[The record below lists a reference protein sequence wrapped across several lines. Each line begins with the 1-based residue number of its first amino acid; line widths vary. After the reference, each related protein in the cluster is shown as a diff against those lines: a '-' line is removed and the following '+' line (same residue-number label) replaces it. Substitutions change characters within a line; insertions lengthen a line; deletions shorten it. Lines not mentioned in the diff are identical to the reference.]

1 MRDEFLNS
9 HQFDTL
15 LEAKVLTEDFRID
28 FNVNRP
34 HSTHGWLSPV
44 EFLEQWA
51 NQHQLQLA

>member
-1 MRDEFLNS
+1 LNS

-28 FNVNRP
+28 YNVNRP
-34 HSTHGWLSPV
+34 HSAHGWLSPV

-51 NQHQLQLA
+51 NQYQLQLA